1 MNIYLAKLKEKPFP
15 NIKQKKGVSVTLFSD
30 KRMDQTLSDETKE
43 PEKIEEKTEIIE
55 KDQEEDEIMENV
67 EKKEEKKMCVIKDGR
82 NKKTIERNQILETLK
97 SNKIFAVMRKTL
109 PRQMPE

>member
-15 NIKQKKGVSVTLFSD
+15 NIKQKKGISVTLFSD
-30 KRMDQTLSDETKE
+30 KRIDQTLSDETKE
-43 PEKIEEKTEIIE
+43 PEKIEETEIIE
-55 KDQEEDEIMENV
+55 KKDQEEEDETMENV

-97 SNKIFAVMRKTL
+97 SNKIFAVKEWTSSFFK
-109 PRQMPE
+109 